1 MRSETSSL
9 SKDMT
14 VFEAALA
21 EIRKNIEAYESVRE
35 KLLREHLGR
44 TALFHDGDLVATYND
59 HGDAYDIGCEK
70 FGLGNFSL
78 KRIGEQP
85 GSLGAATLY
94 VEPVAVD

>member
-1 MRSETSSL
+1 MATY
-9 SKDMT
+9 
-14 VFEAALA
+14 EAALA
-21 EIRKNIEAYESVRE
+21 EIRKNIEAYRSVRE

-44 TALFHDGDLVATYND
+44 IALFHDGQLIATYND

-70 FGLGNFSL
+70 FGLGNFAL

-94 VEPVAVD
+94 VEPVALR